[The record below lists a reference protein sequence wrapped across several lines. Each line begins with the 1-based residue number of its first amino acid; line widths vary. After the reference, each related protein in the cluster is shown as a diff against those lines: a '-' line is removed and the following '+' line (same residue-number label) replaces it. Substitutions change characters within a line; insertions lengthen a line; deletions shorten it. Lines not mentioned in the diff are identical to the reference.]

1 MEGEP
6 DAGLPLALDE
16 PIHKVGAF
24 SPTSRS
30 SSSGPDRCVRSCVLY
45 ASRSPLSGSDPK
57 VPSRPPSSNEMVRID
72 KAAYCGRARRAGT
85 GRSRGRVAG
94 AAFDFASTIQGQGQ
108 NQLWNRTD
116 SRVG

>member
-72 KAAYCGRARRAGT
+72 KAAYCGRARPQYAALSIRTISLLEGGRDGT
-85 GRSRGRVAG
+85 FGS
-94 AAFDFASTIQGQGQ
+94 DP
-108 NQLWNRTD
+108 D
-116 SRVG
+116 SGDRLA